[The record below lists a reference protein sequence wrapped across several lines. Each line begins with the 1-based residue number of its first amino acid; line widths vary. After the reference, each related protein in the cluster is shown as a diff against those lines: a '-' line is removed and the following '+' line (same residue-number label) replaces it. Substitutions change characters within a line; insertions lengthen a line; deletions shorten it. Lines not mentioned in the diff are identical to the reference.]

1 MRKFIFFK
9 GFTQE
14 WFSSRTVNGQTRT
27 IRAVWTP
34 ELDLDIY
41 NGIDAVSELTRI
53 FSEEISAEIDR
64 DILGD
69 LRNRIEEESRYD
81 YNVIPMTLND
91 ILDLDDETDE
101 EVIRGINT
109 LNGGEN
115 NDITAMIRELTRTIN
130 GGNRA

>member
-1 MRKFIFFK
+1 MRKFIFFRGQTK
-9 GFTQE
+9 E
-14 WFSSRTVNGQTRT
+14 WISQLVNGQTRT

-69 LRNRIEEESRYD
+69 LRNRIGEESRYD
-81 YNVIPMTLND
+81 YNIIPMTLND

>member
-1 MRKFIFFK
+1 MRKFIFFRGQTK
-9 GFTQE
+9 E
-14 WFSSRTVNGQTRT
+14 WISQLVNGQTRT

-69 LRNRIEEESRYD
+69 LRNRIGEESRYD
-81 YNVIPMTLND
+81 YNIIPMTLNV

>member
-1 MRKFIFFK
+1 MRKFIFFRGQTK
-9 GFTQE
+9 E
-14 WFSSRTVNGQTRT
+14 WISQLVNGQTRT

-69 LRNRIEEESRYD
+69 LRNRIGEESRYD
-81 YNVIPMTLND
+81 YNIIPMTLNG